1 MNDPRSRPTLFVPL
15 IGIPA
20 FLIFFAGGSAF
31 ALIQLRAAEQ
41 VLPLTTPSAW
51 LLYKG

>member
-20 FLIFFAGGSAF
+20 FLIYFAGGIAF
-31 ALIQLRAAEQ
+31 AQIQLRAAEQ
-41 VLPLTTPSAW
+41 EKPQTTPAAS
-51 LLYKG
+51 LLY